1 MIISEESKELKWAF
15 IEWGLKLLIYAL
27 TLMMATIIFKGFYI
41 SGFMTAVL
49 TSLMIML
56 LNITVKPFLK
66 IIALPINVLTLGIF
80 YPFLDVIILKIAS
93 LFVGNNFIVE
103 GWIVPFFIAIFIS
116 LVTVLLDGAITKKI
130 IKARK

>member
-66 IIALPINVLTLGIF
+66 IIALPINLLTLGIF